1 MKDNKN
7 RKNNNRD
14 VILGMTV
21 IVLTYIFVG
30 ITFYLIYPGWKDCI
44 NDVFINVIN
53 FEKFSKFYLKNTIFI
68 ISLEL
73 CPSRA
78 SHAYSLSNNVRSL
91 CPRLSA

>member
-30 ITFYLIYPGWKDCI
+30 LTFYLIYPGWKDCI
-44 NDVFINVIN
+44 NDVFINVIK
-53 FEKFSKFYLKNTIFI
+53 FENKILFYKF
-68 ISLEL
+68 LEL